1 MFVQVFIDLVFWLI
15 DHWKEATLI
24 GVANFLAI
32 ALAKRISAHQIKR
45 LFGMD
50 GGNDIRRLEQKL
62 DMLLERSG
70 IDCADLKLSQ
80 NTSRKTSLNFSPL
93 SIARRAANS
102 MGTTKS
108 EKPIRRKSMK
118 QKLTSR
124 KFWMAVVTGVLVV
137 LNEGLDLGIDQDAIQ
152 KLVFLVSVWI
162 GGETV
167 VDATRTRKEAV
178 TNEPNYASGDPV
190 GE

>member
-1 MFVQVFIDLVFWLI
+1 
-15 DHWKEATLI
+15 
-24 GVANFLAI
+24 
-32 ALAKRISAHQIKR
+32 
-45 LFGMD
+45 
-50 GGNDIRRLEQKL
+50 
-62 DMLLERSG
+62 
-70 IDCADLKLSQ
+70 
-80 NTSRKTSLNFSPL
+80 
-93 SIARRAANS
+93 
-102 MGTTKS
+102 
-108 EKPIRRKSMK
+108 MK